1 MYKTARGIITEIKPV
16 FVSDVLSDVI
26 GVISKYSAEGAI
38 LPTLSSTCV
47 FSKADYLI
55 CFL

>member
-26 GVISKYSAEGAI
+26 GVIRTYSAEGAI
-38 LPTLSSTCV
+38 LPTLSTCL
-47 FSKADYLI
+47 F
-55 CFL
+55 

>member
-1 MYKTARGIITEIKPV
+1 VYKTALGIIMEIKPV